1 MLDSTSFTLHVPTIK
16 SHIYKF
22 NICAHLRHFFQLNIH
37 LKMFM
42 NKSKKPIPLNTLRQ
56 SPPEALDISK

>member
-1 MLDSTSFTLHVPTIK
+1 
-16 SHIYKF
+16 
-22 NICAHLRHFFQLNIH
+22 
-37 LKMFM
+37 M

>member
-1 MLDSTSFTLHVPTIK
+1 
-16 SHIYKF
+16 
-22 NICAHLRHFFQLNIH
+22 
-37 LKMFM
+37 MFM